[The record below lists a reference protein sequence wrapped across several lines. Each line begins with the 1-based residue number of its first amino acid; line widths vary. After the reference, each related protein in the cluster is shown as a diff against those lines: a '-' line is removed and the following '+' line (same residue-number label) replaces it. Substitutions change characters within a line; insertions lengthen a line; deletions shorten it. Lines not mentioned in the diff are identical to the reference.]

1 MDVFILHVY
10 TFVYMYVY
18 ICIYRWHLYGMKCY
32 PVPNWTYDTSLA
44 RGQEHAFDLRGPW
57 FHMFGNVMRYILGAL
72 GQIIASIFAVSGRL
86 HHARVLCGL
95 FTFVLNGVINGVLVA
110 AGHFSGPMPQLGILP
125 LYSGLV
131 LSTFG
136 LIVIFCERCVLVC
149 TFVFACVCGCMCVVC
164 VCMITCCVHLHL
176 HTHYTD
182 DPHTHTPTRTTKHKC
197 THRYAMRFLLFT
209 WVTLAL
215 AQTLD
220 IFSVFGGAAFL
231 AYTPTVICVL
241 RCVYSSPEFHF
252 TPADNTHRVVHVR
265 VYLYSARWFC
275 RCPRCGRSF
284 GRVALSST
292 TVHGV
297 ACSLTCANT
306 K

>member
-1 MDVFILHVY
+1 
-10 TFVYMYVY
+10 VY
-18 ICIYRWHLYGMKCY
+18 IC
-32 PVPNWTYDTSLA
+32 V
-44 RGQEHAFDLRGPW
+44 
-57 FHMFGNVMRYILGAL
+57 
-72 GQIIASIFAVSGRL
+72 
-86 HHARVLCGL
+86 
-95 FTFVLNGVINGVLVA
+95 
-110 AGHFSGPMPQLGILP
+110 
-125 LYSGLV
+125 
-131 LSTFG
+131 
-136 LIVIFCERCVLVC
+136 
-149 TFVFACVCGCMCVVC
+149 CVCVWVHVCGMC
-164 VCMITCCVHLHL
+164 CMITCCVHLHL

-182 DPHTHTPTRTTKHKC
+182 DPHTHTTRTTKHKC

-231 AYTPTVICVL
+231 AYTPKVICVFT
-241 RCVYSSPEFHF
+241 CVYSSPKFRF
-252 TPADNTHRVVHVR
+252 TPADNTHRVVHIR
-265 VYLYSARWFC
+265 VYLYSARWFY
-275 RCPRCGRSF
+275 RYPRCGYSF